1 LWYIPQRY
9 LLLFNVSIKLK
20 RNIMTAV
27 IMMDKYLPA
36 IMCLHYTSLSPKHA
50 LANVEGEMAANLN

>member
-1 LWYIPQRY
+1 
-9 LLLFNVSIKLK
+9 
-20 RNIMTAV
+20 MTAV